1 MKLKKKLLT
10 LLKNNVTL
18 FAIIVFGFILFKSY
32 ANNEN
37 QSIGKFSVIPSA
49 TIKAEKNEIC
59 AREFM
64 AITFEG
70 SGGTAPYVF
79 TYKINDSS
87 EQTITSN
94 NLGIADIRCILVI
107 LLYPGITFNELII
120 KLGITKQS
128 LNRVLKI
135 LLYEKMVIQEVNKK
149 DKRIRYFRFKND
161 YQNDIYQ
168 NIFI

>member
-37 QSIGKFSVIPSA
+37 QSIGKFSFIPSA

-94 NLGIADIRCILVI
+94 NLGIAEIN
-107 LLYPGITFNELII
+107 F
-120 KLGITKQS
+120 
-128 LNRVLKI
+128 
-135 LLYEKMVIQEVNKK
+135 MEVDANS
-149 DKRIRYFRFKND
+149 YN
-161 YQNDIYQ
+161 
-168 NIFI
+168 